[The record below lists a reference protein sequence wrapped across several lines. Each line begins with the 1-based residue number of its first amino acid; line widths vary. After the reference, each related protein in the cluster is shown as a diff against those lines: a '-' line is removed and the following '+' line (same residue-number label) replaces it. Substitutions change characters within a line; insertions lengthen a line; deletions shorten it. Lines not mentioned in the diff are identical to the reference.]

1 MLRNGKKRH
10 NRMKWLPCIANL
22 ACEILT
28 ERNRTE
34 NLAGTHEN
42 DGQIHG
48 QTDKSHHSAKHTQL

>member
-1 MLRNGKKRH
+1 
-10 NRMKWLPCIANL
+10 MKWLPCIANL